1 MKKKYKV
8 LGLLK
13 KIKKNSLYSALG
25 TLNSEK
31 KKLSKINHELKQ
43 LIDESN
49 LKVGDELN
57 SSQLKNNSYFRQ
69 NLNEKIEISS
79 NRETHLDKEILGY
92 VGQISKVK
100 KQQEIIKKKI
110 NHDLVIKQNEKEHKN
125 AQNFTVKSF
134 L

>member
-1 MKKKYKV
+1 MKRKYKV

-13 KIKKNSLYSALG
+13 KIKKNGLYSALG

-43 LIDESN
+43 LVDESSF
-49 LKVGDELN
+49 KAGDELS

-69 NLNEKIEISS
+69 NLSEKIEISS

-100 KQQEIIKKKI
+100 KQQEII
-110 NHDLVIKQNEKEHKN
+110 HHV
-125 AQNFTVKSF
+125 
-134 L
+134 

>member
-43 LIDESN
+43 LVDESS

-57 SSQLKNNSYFRQ
+57 SSQLKNNSYFQQ

-110 NHDLVIKQNEKEHKN
+110 NHDFILKENEKEHKS

>member
-1 MKKKYKV
+1 MKIKYKV

-13 KIKKNSLYSALG
+13 KIKKNGLYSALG

-43 LIDESN
+43 LVDESSF
-49 LKVGDELN
+49 KAGDELS

-69 NLNEKIEISS
+69 NLSEKIEISS

-110 NHDLVIKQNEKEHKN
+110 DHDLILKQNEKEQKN
-125 AQNFTVKSF
+125 TQNYTIKSF